1 MKSKNGFL
9 ILKSIIKPEVLKQ
22 MGKLTEKEATLLMNS
37 YGIKCDVKLVKEWL
51 NEGKF
56 KGNETDG
63 IYTIEESAVYDFLEL
78 LRWEGTAHEPGIDDQ
93 TKLSRLLEEVNDY
106 RQRVKKLEEEKSEL
120 ERQLQDLL
128 GTVPF

>member
-1 MKSKNGFL
+1 
-9 ILKSIIKPEVLKQ
+9 
-22 MGKLTEKEATLLMNS
+22 MGKLTEKEATLLMHS

-51 NEGKF
+51 NDGKL

-78 LRWEGTAHEPGIDDQ
+78 LRWEGTAYEPGIDDQ

-106 RQRVKKLEEEKSEL
+106 RQRVEKLEEEKSEL